1 MTTVKRSSSSSKS
14 SANAGTNPY
23 AANSGTVRKKIYL
36 TKADVKKLKK
46 RMAALKKGNAASTQS
61 FLPYTYMYS
70 DGVCHIKGR
79 FYSKTMQ
86 FSDINYRLATEERAE
101 EIFTKYCKLINYFDD
116 SVHVQFSFENQNS
129 NIEEINEKL
138 EIPLREDSFD
148 DIRQEYSNMLKRQ
161 VLKGRNGKVLKKYV
175 TFTVEADN
183 LRLARNRLVGI
194 ASEVQKLFK
203 SFDVKSK
210 VLDGKQRLELMYKSC
225 NPFTDEPF
233 IYDEVYMNKTG
244 LSSQDFVAPTSMK
257 IMRDTFEMSSCNGA
271 VTSLNIL
278 AGEMSDETLSD
289 FMSLDDILS
298 ITIHIDPYDKL
309 EASHYIKAKLSD
321 VEKMK
326 VDEQKKAVRAG
337 YDPDILPPALVENID
352 SLKAVLEALRSGN
365 ERLFRTAYLVRGYA
379 KTKKQLSL
387 QQEKLK
393 RVAQAKNCKLLPLD
407 YRQEQALAS
416 TFPIGHNEI
425 KVSRIL
431 PTSVVAGFVPFTTQE
446 LFQGATATYYGL
458 NVLSNNLIMASR
470 VLQKNPNGLILGT
483 PGSGKSFA
491 AKREI
496 VDLFLKTTHDIII
509 CDPEG
514 EYLPLVEKLDG
525 QIVTIS
531 YASKQWVNPME
542 IFFFDER
549 TDQPESKRKEARE
562 KNEELIAVKADFIF
576 TLMQIIVGE
585 NDPLSA
591 QERTFIDSCVNRIF
605 HRFLESGANYE
616 NMPMLENLWMEFK
629 KSGVTGA
636 RLADSLELY
645 VNGSQKLF
653 NHRSTVDM
661 RNRVICFNI
670 RDMGNQLRQI
680 AMLIIQDTVWNR
692 VSANRETGKYT
703 NYYID
708 EFHLLLKEPQTALY
722 SVEMWKRFRKWR
734 GIPTGMTQNVKDLL
748 RSKEIENI
756 FDNSDF
762 VYMLNQAAGDRDILQ
777 EKLKI
782 SDEQMAYVT
791 NQDRG
796 HGLIFFGDVILPFKD
811 EFPKNTKIYQLITT
825 NPEDKNPTDDSS
837 AEDMHSNRL
846 PEMPMMISERYD
858 SRISSM

>member
-1 MTTVKRSSSSSKS
+1 MALEKKSSSSSKS
-14 SANAGTNPY
+14 STNPY
-23 AANSGTVRKKIYL
+23 KTAAPKVKAKKKVSL
-36 TKADVKKLKK
+36 TKAEVKKLKK
-46 RMAALKKGNAASTQS
+46 RMASLKKGNKASTQS
-61 FLPYTYMYS
+61 FLPYQHIYS
-70 DGVCHIKGR
+70 DGVCHIKGKL
-79 FYSKTMQ
+79 YSKTMQ
-86 FSDINYRLATEERAE
+86 FSDINYRLATEDRAE
-101 EIFTKYCKLINYFDD
+101 EIFTKYCRLINYFDD

-138 EIPLREDSFD
+138 EIPPRGDSFD
-148 DIRQEYSNMLKRQ
+148 DIRQEYSDMLKKQ
-161 VLKGRNGKVLKKYV
+161 VVKGRNGKVLKKYV

-183 LRLARNRLVGI
+183 LRLARVRLVSI
-194 ASEVQKLFK
+194 AAEVQKLFK
-203 SFDVKSK
+203 SFDVKCR
-210 VLDGKQRLELMYKSC
+210 VLDGKERLELLYKSC
-225 NPFTDEPF
+225 NPFSDEPF
-233 IYDEVYMNKTG
+233 IYDEVYMKKTG
-244 LSSQDFVAPTSMK
+244 MSSQDFVAPPSMR
-257 IMRDTFEMSSCNGA
+257 IMRDSFEMSSCNGA

-289 FMSLDDILS
+289 FMALDDILS
-298 ITIHIDPYDKL
+298 INIHVDPYDKL
-309 EASHYIKAKLSD
+309 EATQYIKAKLSD

-365 ERLFRTAYLVRGYA
+365 ERLFKATYLVRGYA
-379 KTKKQLSL
+379 KTKKQLVL

-393 RVAQAKNCKLLPLD
+393 RVAQAKNCKLFPLD

-416 TFPIGHNEI
+416 TFPIGHNNI
-425 KVSRIL
+425 GISRIL
-431 PTSVVAGFVPFTTQE
+431 PTSAVAGFIPFTTQE

-470 VLQKNPNGLILGT
+470 VFQKNPNGLILGT

-496 VDLFLKTTHDIII
+496 IDLFLRTMHDIII

-514 EYLPLVEKLDG
+514 EYLPLVEKLG
-525 QIVTIS
+525 GEIVTIS

-542 IFFFDER
+542 IFFFEER
-549 TDQPESKRKEARE
+549 TDQPESKRREARE

-585 NDPLSA
+585 SDPLSA
-591 QERTFIDSCVNRIF
+591 QERTFIDSCVNRIY
-605 HRFLESGANYE
+605 HRFLESGAKFE

-629 KSGVTGA
+629 KSGATGV

-825 NPEDKNPTDDSS
+825 NPEDKKTGEDNSQDNDSTTES
-837 AEDMHSNRL
+837 A
-846 PEMPMMISERYD
+846 PEQYD
-858 SRISSM
+858 SRMSSM